1 MTSVS
6 KSITIALVNNFSK
19 SALIKEAWE
28 LFKKNLNIIL
38 IVIGVYFVYYLLQ
51 YLVSYAFNGSVLG
64 SLLSLVFLIIFL
76 VIQLGTYN
84 LMLKVVDGHKAT
96 YVDLYKYSDPAMKIL
111 RNIVAG
117 IIVGIVVVGGL
128 ILFIIPGVYLG
139 IRLMFF
145 TYYIVDKN
153 AGVMDSIKMSWE
165 LTRNGV
171 VNLFFLSVLFM
182 IINFIGALLFGIGLA
197 VTIPLTF
204 LATALLYR
212 KFQK

>member
-1 MTSVS
+1 MNSFGKV
-6 KSITIALVNNFSK
+6 AL
-19 SALIKEAWE
+19 LKEAWE

-38 IVIGVYFVYYLLQ
+38 IVIGVYFVYYLAQ
-51 YLVSYAFNGSVLG
+51 YLVNYSFRGSFLATI
-64 SLLSLVFLIIFL
+64 LSIVFLIIFL

-96 YVDLYKYSDPAMKIL
+96 YVDLYTYSNITMKIL
-111 RNIVAG
+111 RNIAAG
-117 IIVGIVVVGGL
+117 IIVGFIVGIGFIFL
-128 ILFIIPGVYLG
+128 IIPGIYLG

-153 AGVMDSIKMSWE
+153 AGVVDSIKMSWE

-171 VNLFFLSVLFM
+171 INLFLLSILFLIV
-182 IINFIGALLFGIGLA
+182 NFIGALLFGIGLA
-197 VTIPLTF
+197 VTMPLTF
-204 LATALLYR
+204 LATAVLYR